1 MKSITHLTR
10 TVKQGLSILKADSK
24 VTQGLVYASENR
36 RTVGRL
42 VYTSHI
48 PCNGLEELKSDEDLG
63 VCVEVWF
70 RKGGKQ
76 LVGMGHESSELS
88 PDAVRQALKKAK
100 RDAVPDPDF
109 HGLYQPEKGY
119 AQGRRR
125 LSFHDRRLFSLSDR
139 AEAKFL
145 SRAAWETIRGTV
157 HGIAPYARKHRL
169 SPKQLAFIL
178 NGDHFIVRESMAL
191 ASTNG
196 VVDSECSTIVLSFLT
211 AMLEKERSKGSA
223 WSARSSLSGFSPY
236 VLGKQAARSAIQG
249 VGGLRVGGGTYPVV
263 FGPQAVAELFGGLL
277 LSHFTLSLIDFGAS
291 LFAGQYGKPVA
302 SPLLSLSDDP
312 TIRGGAGSKRVS
324 CEGAPTAR
332 KVLLDKGVLTG
343 YLSDSRTTNKMLGR
357 VTEATAKLG
366 VSPTTI
372 ARAIRPSNG
381 FRFSDGGGR
390 AASSPVGTHATNL
403 VIDSPTPL
411 SMERLLRKVQNGL
424 YIGRLWYTYPV
435 GGYATGIISGTA
447 VADSYLIR
455 NGKLASP
462 ILPNT
467 LRLEDNLARMVRDI
481 FGVGKAKVPTILW
494 ASDEITYAPCVA
506 VDGVRFVSIGQE

>member
-169 SPKQLAFIL
+169 S
-178 NGDHFIVRESMAL
+178 
-191 ASTNG
+191 G
-196 VVDSECSTIVLSFLT
+196 VYSEWRPLHRPGVH
-211 AMLEKERSKGSA
+211 GP
-223 WSARSSLSGFSPY
+223 GF
-236 VLGKQAARSAIQG
+236 
-249 VGGLRVGGGTYPVV
+249 
-263 FGPQAVAELFGGLL
+263 
-277 LSHFTLSLIDFGAS
+277 
-291 LFAGQYGKPVA
+291 
-302 SPLLSLSDDP
+302 
-312 TIRGGAGSKRVS
+312 
-324 CEGAPTAR
+324 
-332 KVLLDKGVLTG
+332 
-343 YLSDSRTTNKMLGR
+343 N
-357 VTEATAKLG
+357 
-366 VSPTTI
+366 
-372 ARAIRPSNG
+372 
-381 FRFSDGGGR
+381 
-390 AASSPVGTHATNL
+390 
-403 VIDSPTPL
+403 
-411 SMERLLRKVQNGL
+411 
-424 YIGRLWYTYPV
+424 
-435 GGYATGIISGTA
+435 
-447 VADSYLIR
+447 
-455 NGKLASP
+455 
-462 ILPNT
+462 
-467 LRLEDNLARMVRDI
+467 
-481 FGVGKAKVPTILW
+481 
-494 ASDEITYAPCVA
+494 
-506 VDGVRFVSIGQE
+506 